1 MGFGSVGIPVEGDD
15 VGVVDQPVDGGCGDD
30 LVAEHVAPARERQ
43 VRGQNDRTGLI
54 A

>member
-15 VGVVDQPVDGGCGDD
+15 VGVVDQPVDGGGCDD
-30 LVAEHVAPARERQ
+30 VVTEGFAPAGERQ